1 MADQGPIVSGIAG
14 RYASA
19 LFELAEESKAS
30 EAVGK
35 DLAAFGQILQASDD
49 LKQLVRNPVFTAEQ
63 QVKAIG
69 AVLDKAGIGG
79 LAGNFL
85 KLVASKRRLF
95 AVEGMVKAFAALLD
109 QKNGVV
115 SAEVTVPAELSDKN
129 RDAVLAA
136 LKGVTGGKSVTL
148 TTKVD
153 PSIIGGLIVKV
164 GSKMVDASLKTKLNS
179 MKLAMKEVG

>member
-19 LFELAEESKAS
+19 LFELAEESKAT

-35 DLAAFGQILQASDD
+35 DLGRFLTMLAGSEDLQN
-49 LKQLVRNPVFTAEQ
+49 LVRNPVFSADD
-63 QVKAIG
+63 QVKAIT
-69 AVLDKAGIGG
+69 ALTETAKIGG
-79 LAGNFL
+79 IAGNFL
-85 KLVASKRRLF
+85 KLVAAKRRLF
-95 AVEGMVKAFAALLD
+95 AVSGMIHAFNALVD
-109 QKNGVV
+109 RKNGVV

-129 RDAVLAA
+129 RAAVLDAI
-136 LKGVTGGKSVTL
+136 KGVTGSKHVAL
-148 TTKVD
+148 ATKVD